1 MLINLVDV
9 LFAALDR
16 PEQGNRAYLNAMY
29 FLKTGGHYMLYAQ
42 GNCIESTNRG
52 DGLFSY
58 LMKRNQVQFQR
69 MERVTLEPFDRDH
82 AYVRGVF
89 RMLEIAKI
97 DQRCLA
103 SHKFWTYQNIYLGVM
118 RGLLVFMKR
127 QRTCPHICC
136 LNRHA
141 DTLSS
146 KLVT

>member
-1 MLINLVDV
+1 MADKRFNIVPIVLSSETPHLYRMLINLVDV

-89 RMLEIAKI
+89 RMLEWSYFYFKS
-97 DQRCLA
+97 RC
-103 SHKFWTYQNIYLGVM
+103 GVNLVNLSNGES
-118 RGLLVFMKR
+118 RGIL
-127 QRTCPHICC
+127 
-136 LNRHA
+136 
-141 DTLSS
+141 
-146 KLVT
+146 